1 MNRLSYRSLSV
12 GILLVCAVATAVL
25 IAGPMAWASL
35 PRTQTFTSVGES
47 TFTVAA
53 GVGDVTV
60 TAIGAQGGAGYEGGC
75 YANGAEVTGTLAV
88 TAGETLYVEV
98 GGQGGDS
105 DATADPAGG
114 SNGGGSGGS
123 GGFAG
128 RAAGGGGGAS
138 DVRTL
143 PAADGLAPVDSRL
156 LVAGGGGG
164 GGDSYAGCSGGVGGA
179 TPAAGNGAG
188 AGPSSGGDY
197 GGGPGSSTS
206 GGTAG
211 ASSDAS
217 GLVCPASAAGAL
229 GAGGAGAGGGAA
241 LCNTGGGGGGGY
253 YGGGGGGSG
262 ETGAGGGAGS
272 NYLEP
277 SGTGV
282 STITAGQ
289 ASGEVTITPVAAPTA
304 QIVSPAGGVTYA
316 VGQSVV
322 TSFSCTEG
330 AGGPGI
336 SSCADSSGHTGT
348 TGTITGSL
356 STSTPGSKIYA
367 VTATS
372 ENGLTG
378 TATLSYTV
386 VGVPVNTLAPAVTGT
401 AKAKDR
407 LTCGT
412 GSWTYSPP
420 FYLYQWS
427 RDGTPIAGATNAT
440 YTVQAIDEGNTLACS
455 VIAVNVAGAGVLATS
470 AGVQVTVPY
479 VPHCPAA
486 AGKVSGQTL
495 GPIKLGESK
504 TQARKAFAH
513 SSNRGQRYEDFFCL
527 TPIGIRVG
535 YASPK
540 ILKVLPAHEGSR
552 YSGRVIWIS
561 TSSAHYAID
570 GIRPGAS
577 LTTATKKLK
586 LGKVFVIGLNDWY
599 FAPAGSATA
608 IFKTR
613 DGIIQE
619 IGIADKDLTQGRNT
633 QRTFL
638 TSFE

>member
-1 MNRLSYRSLSV
+1 VNRLSCSSLSV
-12 GILLVCAVATAVL
+12 GILLVCAVASAFL
-25 IAGPMAWASL
+25 IAGPMARAAF
-35 PRTQTFTSVGES
+35 PTAQTFTSAGES
-47 TFTVAA
+47 TFIVPA
-53 GVGDVTV
+53 GVSDVTV

-105 DATADPAGG
+105 DSTANPAGG

-143 PAADGLAPVDSRL
+143 PAADGLSPVDSRL

-164 GGDSYAGCSGGVGGA
+164 GGDSYAGCSGGVGGS

-197 GGGPGSSTS
+197 GGGAGSSTA

-217 GLVCPASAAGAL
+217 GLVCPASAAGVL
-229 GAGGAGAGGGAA
+229 GAGGAGAGGGAPP
-241 LCNTGGGGGGGY
+241 CNTGGGGGGGY

-282 STITAGQ
+282 SIITAGQ

-304 QIVSPAGGVTYA
+304 QIISPAGGVTYA
-316 VGQSVV
+316 VGQSVA

-330 AGGPGI
+330 PGGPGLN
-336 SSCADSSGHTGT
+336 SCADSTAHTGT
-348 TGTITGSL
+348 TGTITGSV
-356 STSTPGSKIYA
+356 STSTPGSNTYT

-372 ENGLTG
+372 KNGLTG

-386 VGVPVNTLAPAVTGT
+386 VAVPMNTLAPAVTGT
-401 AKAKDR
+401 VKAGGS

-412 GSWTYSPP
+412 GSWTYSPSS
-420 FYLYQWS
+420 YLYQWS
-427 RDGTPIAGATNAT
+427 RDGTPIAGATNST
-440 YTVQAIDEGNTLACS
+440 YMVQAIDEGNTLTCS
-455 VIAVNVAGAGVLATS
+455 VIASNVAGVGAVVTS
-470 AGVQVTVPY
+470 AGVEVPVPY

-486 AGKVSGQTL
+486 AGRLSGQTL
-495 GPIKLGESK
+495 GPVKLGEGK
-504 TQARKAFAH
+504 IQARKAFAH

-540 ILKVLPAHEGSR
+540 AVAKISSARRKALQ
-552 YSGRVIWIS
+552 GRVIWIS
-561 TSSAHYAID
+561 TSSAYYAIN
-570 GIRPGAS
+570 GVRPGA
-577 LTTATKKLK
+577 TITAAAKKLK
-586 LGKVFVIGLNDWY
+586 LGKVFRIGLNDWY
-599 FAPAGSATA
+599 LAPAGSVTA
-608 IFKTR
+608 VLKVR
-613 DGIIQE
+613 DNIVQE
-619 IGIADKDLTQGRNT
+619 VGIANKQLTQGRSA

-638 TSFE
+638 TSFS